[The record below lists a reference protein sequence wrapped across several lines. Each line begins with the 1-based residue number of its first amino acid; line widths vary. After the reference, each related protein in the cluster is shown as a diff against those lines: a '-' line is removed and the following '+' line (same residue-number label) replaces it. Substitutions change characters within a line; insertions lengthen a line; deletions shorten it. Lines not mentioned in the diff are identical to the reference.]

1 MIQKALLPLHEA
13 ATSRNIVHH
22 IVIKRVVSLISTIYT
37 AQPAF
42 SSTIFLTLPPNRQK
56 IGITLSQPSLKRLT
70 MERQPKSLEDD
81 DADVEPDQFLSD
93 LPPPD
98 RSELPNASTSASGLQ
113 PTPSAPLSAASE
125 PHERRAQVG
134 ASPYLAPFT
143 PGSSPPPFK
152 APVTIKGREAN
163 SSNSNM
169 TTASKSGTNMT
180 IQNSTSTSTGRDGK
194 PLKDDTTTAGSMH
207 PVLLQDD
214 VMKHLPPRVL
224 ETLVDIVTTLDQ
236 LTNGVA
242 DFRPDQLNFLT
253 AKATRYVELL
263 HQADQAAAGYDADIP
278 LQVLRYD
285 TLFMILFGLQ
295 QFFCYCYI

>member
-1 MIQKALLPLHEA
+1 ME
-13 ATSRNIVHH
+13 SR
-22 IVIKRVVSLISTIYT
+22 
-37 AQPAF
+37 
-42 SSTIFLTLPPNRQK
+42 
-56 IGITLSQPSLKRLT
+56 
-70 MERQPKSLEDD
+70 PKSLEDD

-98 RSELPNASTSASGLQ
+98 RLELPTASSSASGLQ

-143 PGSSPPPFK
+143 PGGSPPPFK
-152 APVTIKGREAN
+152 APVTIKGRGVN
-163 SSNSNM
+163 RSNSNM
-169 TTASKSGTNMT
+169 TTASKSGPNMT
-180 IQNSTSTSTGRDGK
+180 IQNNTSRTSRDVK
-194 PLKDDTTTAGSMH
+194 PLKDDTATAGFMH

-253 AKATRYVELL
+253 AKATQYVELL

-278 LQVLRYD
+278 LQVLRNMD
-285 TLFMILFGLQ
+285 ASEDSNPELFTKTQLEKCHEESQQAAAKVETLTMLKGALQAGLKDL
-295 QFFCYCYI
+295 